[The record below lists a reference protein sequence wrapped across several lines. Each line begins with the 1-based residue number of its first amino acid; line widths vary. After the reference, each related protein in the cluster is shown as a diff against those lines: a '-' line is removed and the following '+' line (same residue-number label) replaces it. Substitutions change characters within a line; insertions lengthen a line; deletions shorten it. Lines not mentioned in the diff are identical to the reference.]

1 MDKWFDGCNKPKI
14 DSKTSYIDTLIWT
27 GEFDLDQMTLIIKL
41 SKLKIFGS
49 E

>member
-1 MDKWFDGCNKPKI
+1 MAAINQRLITKA
-14 DSKTSYIDTLIWT
+14 SYIDTLIWT
-27 GEFDLDQMTLIIKL
+27 DEFDLDQMTLIIKL

>member
-1 MDKWFDGCNKPKI
+1 MAAINQRLITKA
-14 DSKTSYIDTLIWT
+14 SYIDTLIWT